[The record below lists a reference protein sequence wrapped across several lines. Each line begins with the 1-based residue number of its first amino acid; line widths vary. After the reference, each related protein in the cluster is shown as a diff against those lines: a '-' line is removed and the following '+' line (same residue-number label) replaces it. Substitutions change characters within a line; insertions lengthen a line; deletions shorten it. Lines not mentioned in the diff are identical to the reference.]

1 MEQIRSFVAIELPD
15 ALKFKLGELQV
26 RLKSSGDFRVKWVNP
41 QAIHLTLKFLGDV
54 ALNRIELVTGAL
66 EEAGRGVPP
75 FRLQVGGLGVFP
87 KPNRVQVAWV
97 GMSGQIDELTRLQKS
112 LDLNLAKLGFAP
124 ESRPFVAHLTLA
136 RVREQMPQA
145 ERQRFSELIT
155 GTSFEAGEIE
165 VHALSLIR
173 SRLTPQG
180 AVYTRISSVMLKQS

>member
-15 ALKFKLGELQV
+15 VLKFKLGELQV

-54 ALNRIELVTGAL
+54 ASNRLELVTEAL

-87 KPNRVQVAWV
+87 NPNRVQVAWV

-112 LDLNLAKLGFAP
+112 VDLNLAKLGFSP

-136 RVREQMPQA
+136 RVREQMSQA

-155 GTSFEAGEIE
+155 STSFEAGEIE

-173 SRLTPQG
+173 SQLAPQG
-180 AVYTRISSVMLKQS
+180 AVYTRISSVILKQS